1 LPEPTVQATF
11 NMPPELYERLKA
23 QAATE
28 GTSMREIMEN
38 ALKSYF
44 AQAENGSQERGA

>member
-1 LPEPTVQATF
+1 MPEPTVQATF
-11 NMPPELYERLKA
+11 NMPPELYERLKS

-38 ALKSYF
+38 ALKNYF
-44 AQAENGSQERGA
+44 ESKERSA